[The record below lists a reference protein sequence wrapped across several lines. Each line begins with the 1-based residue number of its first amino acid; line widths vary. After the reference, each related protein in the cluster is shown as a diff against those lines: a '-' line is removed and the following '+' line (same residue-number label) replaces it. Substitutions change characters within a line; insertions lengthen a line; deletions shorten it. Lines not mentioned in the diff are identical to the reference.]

1 MPLTS
6 ILPTLKRGVQEGFAV
21 PLIDIFDSL
30 SIDGVAEAF
39 ADKRAP
45 GIIGVWSGLLT
56 RPNAQALISY
66 TKALIAHLPGDVSLM
81 LDHGASLDQC
91 ALAMQFGFTDVMFDG
106 SRLPLAE
113 NIAQTRAVVRLAHAA
128 GVNVEA
134 ELGHVG
140 IGSEYQE
147 IVDKRKGYTD
157 PAEVERFVAE
167 TGVDFLA
174 VAVGTAHGVFAG
186 DPRLDLDL
194 LAEIHRRVDIP
205 LVMHGGSG
213 LSEDQFRA
221 GIKNGIAKIN
231 VVTELVN
238 TTAQRM
244 REDAQS
250 PKSSYQSMTAVA
262 VKSYQERAGYYLDLF
277 GATNKG

>member
-1 MPLTS
+1 MPMTS
-6 ILPTLKRGVQEGFAV
+6 ILPVLARGQREGFAV

-30 SIDGVAEAF
+30 STDGVAEAF
-39 ADKRAP
+39 AEKRAP

-56 RPNAQALISY
+56 RPNAQALIAY
-66 TKALIAHLPGDVSLM
+66 TKAQIEHLPGTVSLM

-91 ALAMQFGFTDVMFDG
+91 ALAIQFGFSDVMFDG
-106 SRLPLAE
+106 SKLPLEE
-113 NIAQTRAVVRLAHAA
+113 NIAQTKAVVRLAHAA

-147 IVDKRKGYTD
+147 IVGSRKGYTD

-186 DPRLDLDL
+186 DPKLDLDL
-194 LAEIHRRVDIP
+194 LAEIRRRVDIP

-221 GIKNGIAKIN
+221 AIKNGIAKIN

-244 REDAQS
+244 REDAAG
-250 PKSSYQSMTAVA
+250 PKSTYHSMTSVA

-277 GATNKG
+277 GASRKA